1 MSRYQIIN
9 PDSLGVPRGWNNGL
23 LTAPGGRLLFV
34 AGQTARDE
42 SGRVPESG
50 LVEQFERAL
59 ANALTVLR
67 AAGGVPDDV
76 GRFTIYVT
84 SLEEYRASLKPLGEV
99 YRRHM
104 GQHYPAMALVEVRGL
119 VDTRAKVE
127 IEATAVLGQK

>member
-23 LTAPGGRLLFV
+23 LAAPGGRLLFI

-119 VDTRAKVE
+119 VDARAKVE

>member
-23 LTAPGGRLLFV
+23 LAAPGGRLLFI

-50 LVEQFERAL
+50 FVEQFERAL
-59 ANALTVLR
+59 GNALTILR

-119 VDTRAKVE
+119 VDARAKVE